1 MFTHTVRS
9 ALAHNTSIRFME
21 VLRLFVF
28 SSTSLRLG
36 QIGMTRTRLSYRRY
50 LPKKYSIALS
60 SLAEFIEARALATR
74 MTRKD
79 RWKYTTQG
87 LWVNTAPDDNP
98 FLSSSQVISR
108 VQSVPRERDSKSA
121 RRGICDLLAI
131 SVDPDSR
138 QSFILSESL
147 LIHIMID
154 LTVTAFRQDTAS
166 SGARTSFIF

>member
-1 MFTHTVRS
+1 
-9 ALAHNTSIRFME
+9 
-21 VLRLFVF
+21 
-28 SSTSLRLG
+28 
-36 QIGMTRTRLSYRRY
+36 
-50 LPKKYSIALS
+50 
-60 SLAEFIEARALATR
+60 

-79 RWKYTTQG
+79 RWTYTTQG

-98 FLSSSQVISR
+98 VLSSSQVIFR

-121 RRGICDLLAI
+121 RRGICGLI
-131 SVDPDSR
+131 TITVDPDSI

-166 SGARTSFIF
+166 SGARTSFIFQTRSTLQHSFFLHITTHFFFFNATNTPSEASRYFSPTTSRCLLRAWRSFQTPRTNPYSIISSTSAHSP